1 VLPERV
7 IDPVKHFLG
16 VVFMK
21 DEKTDEIL
29 RAASL
34 PVIVLAFL
42 PLWLV
47 ISSFKIWIEPDPRLL
62 VGAMYAS
69 VMTLSFIY
77 FGLQLRKIKD

>member
-1 VLPERV
+1 
-7 IDPVKHFLG
+7 
-16 VVFMK
+16 MK

-47 ISSFKIWIEPDPRLL
+47 ISSIKIWIEPDPRLL

>member
-1 VLPERV
+1 
-7 IDPVKHFLG
+7 
-16 VVFMK
+16 MK